1 MQLIKN
7 TKIDFMGKRKFAL
20 VLSAVMLIV
29 SIGSIV
35 TRGLNLGIDFSG
47 GVLVEVG
54 YSDPVVLD
62 PVRDQLSAAG
72 YGDAVV
78 QFFGS
83 ATEVLIRLAPQAPP
97 TNQELGAAV
106 AERFNTVGLSANLVS
121 AEEISGGYQTDNR
134 RTIGNNE
141 ADFRQGTALT
151 LDFQSP
157 PTDAQVVDVFSYLGY
172 DNVHRGTGD
181 GNQVVLSTQ
190 RFNSSV
196 ISNRILNVLGEDA
209 SMRRVEF
216 VGPQVGEELTEQGGL
231 AMLFA
236 LLMILAYVAFRFQ
249 WKFAL
254 GSVIALIHDVVIT
267 VGIFSIFQ
275 WPFDLPVLAAV
286 LAVIGYS
293 LNDTI
298 VVFDRIREN
307 FLKIRKSTAES
318 IMNISLN
325 QTLAR
330 TIITSL
336 TTLIVL
342 TALFLLGGEAIHY
355 FALALIVGVLLG
367 TYSSIYIASASAL
380 MLDVTTEDLLPPTR
394 PDDPELDAIP

>member
-7 TKIDFMGKRKFAL
+7 TNIDFMGKRKLAL
-20 VLSAVMLIV
+20 LLSAVMLIV
-29 SIGSIV
+29 SIASIA

-83 ATEVLIRLAPQAPP
+83 ATEVLIRLAPQTPP
-97 TNQELGAAV
+97 TNQELADSV
-106 AERFNTVGLSANLVS
+106 LQRFSANGINASLVS
-121 AEEISGGYQTDNR
+121 ADEIAGGYQTDNR
-134 RTIGNNE
+134 QTIGNNE

-151 LDFQSP
+151 LNFETP
-157 PTDAQVVDVFSYLGY
+157 PTDQQVAEVFSFLGY
-172 DNVHRGTGD
+172 DNVHRAAGD
-181 GNQVVLSTQ
+181 AGQVVLSTQ

-196 ISNRILNVLGEDA
+196 ISNRILNVLGDGA
-209 SMRRVEF
+209 TMRRVEF

-267 VGIFSIFQ
+267 VGMFSIFQ

-307 FLKIRKSTAES
+307 FLKIRKATAES
-318 IMNISLN
+318 IMNTSLN

-380 MLDVTTEDLLPPTR
+380 MLNVTTEDLLPPSR